1 MNKKYTVKYKFG
13 GKEFTSHEL
22 NTDAYSIIVEETGN
36 RYKVTLAPKK
46 MIELVEFYAEMPYE
60 FKKGDRFFG
69 SGYQSWTKTRE
80 YLADE
85 VMRGCIKL
93 ANISEYTKGMVRKTG
108 DEWIVKYSEKPGEFH
123 SHCYTYIRNGEN
135 VRLWGSLTEKTG
147 FTIFKVKMN
156 ENRFYFTKDL
166 LGKVVTEPLEVFD
179 IVYFEGGYEEV
190 FDNYFGMWDMPE
202 TRHGTMSGYTSW
214 YNYFQDIDENIIL
227 RDLDGLDPY
236 KDQVNIFQIDDG
248 YETYIGD
255 WLDPNPAKFPNGMK
269 YIADK
274 IHEKGYKAGIWL
286 APFNCQKISRMA
298 KEHPDWL
305 IQDTNGKPM
314 VGCVAWGG
322 AYTFDIYN
330 EEARAY
336 LKQVFDTVLNDW
348 GYDMVKLD
356 FLYSQCI
363 KPRHGK
369 SRGEIMCDA
378 MAFLRECVGD
388 KLILGCGVPIG
399 APMGVVD
406 ACRISCDV
414 DLFYEGMIYSRIQVA
429 NEMLNA
435 RSAINNSIF
444 RRHMNGRVWMN
455 DPDVFFLRKNN
466 LKFTDVLLMHLN
478 KLQFTDE
485 QKYLLG
491 RINNLCGNVL
501 FVSDNAGEYDKAAQ
515 TLVRKFFEKTDEKII
530 SAEYVNSSVIE
541 LVTEKDGKQ
550 EKFVFNLDKGKIL
563 SDDSWK
569 KYFE

>member
-1 MNKKYTVKYKFG
+1 MNKNYTVKYKID
-13 GKEFTSHEL
+13 GKICTS
-22 NTDAYSIIVEETGN
+22 TDKENDVYSLKITENGN
-36 RYKVTLAPKK
+36 RYTVTLTPKK
-46 MIELVEFYAEMPYE
+46 PFEVVEFYAEMPYQ

-69 SGYQSWTKTRE
+69 NGYQSWTKTRE
-80 YLADE
+80 YKADE
-85 VMRGCIKL
+85 IMRGVIKL
-93 ANISEYTKGMVRKTG
+93 ANISEYTKGIARKTG
-108 DEWIVKYSEKPGEFH
+108 DEWMIKYSEKPGEFH
-123 SHCYTYIRNGEN
+123 SHCYTYIRNGKD
-135 VRLWGSLTEKTG
+135 VKLWGSLTEKNG
-147 FTIFKVKMN
+147 FTYFKVKMQ
-156 ENRFYFTKDL
+156 ENRFYFCKDL
-166 LGKVVTEPLEVFD
+166 EGKIVKDPLQVFD
-179 IVYFEGGYEEV
+179 IVYFEGDYEDV
-190 FDNYFGMWDMPE
+190 FDKYFGMWDMPA
-202 TRHGTMSGYTSW
+202 TRNGMMSGYTSW
-214 YNYFQDIDENIIL
+214 YNYFQNIDEKIIL
-227 RDLDGLDPY
+227 RDLEGLDPY
-236 KDQVNIFQIDDG
+236 QDQVSIYQIDDG

-255 WLDPNPAKFPNGMK
+255 WLDDNPSKFPHGMK

-274 IHEKGYKAGIWL
+274 IHDKGYKAGIWL

-305 IQDTNGKPM
+305 IKDTDGKPM
-314 VGCVAWGG
+314 VGCIAWGG

-330 EEARAY
+330 ENVREY
-336 LKQVFDTVLNDW
+336 LRKVFDVVLNEW

-399 APMGVVD
+399 AAIGVVD

-414 DLFYEGMIYSRIQVA
+414 DLTYKGKFYSRIQVA

-455 DPDVFFLRKNN
+455 DPDVFFLRKDN
-466 LKFTDVLLMHLN
+466 LK
-478 KLQFTDE
+478 FTDE

-501 FVSDNAGEYDKAAQ
+501 FVSDNAGDYDKAAQ
-515 TLVRKFFEKTDEKII
+515 KLLRIFFEKTDEKII
-530 SAEYVNSSVIE
+530 SAEYTSKDEIE
-541 LVTEKDGKQ
+541 VVTTKETIR
-550 EKFVFNLDKGKIL
+550 FNLAKGEIL
-563 SDDSWK
+563 SDKSWK
-569 KYFE
+569 KYFA

>member
-1 MNKKYTVKYKFG
+1 MNKIYTVKYKYNDRVI
-13 GKEFTSHEL
+13 TSHEKE
-22 NTDAYSIIVEETGN
+22 NDVYSLDIHEEGN
-36 RYKVTLAPKK
+36 RYTVTLNPKK
-46 MIELVEFYAEMPYE
+46 NFELVEFYAEMPYD

-69 SGYQSWTKTRE
+69 NGYQSWTKTRE

-85 VMRGCIKL
+85 IMRGVIKL
-93 ANISEYTKGMVRKTG
+93 SNISEYTKGIARKTG
-108 DEWIVKYSEKPGEFH
+108 DEWMIKYSEKPGEFH

-135 VRLWGSLTEKTG
+135 MKLWGSLTEKNG
-147 FTIFKVKMN
+147 FTYFKVKMK
-156 ENRFYFTKDL
+156 ENRFYFCKDL
-166 LGKVVTEPLEVFD
+166 EGKKVTEPLQVFD
-179 IVYFEGGYEEV
+179 IVYFEGNYEEV

-202 TRHGTMSGYTSW
+202 TRGGMMSGYTSW
-214 YNYFQDIDENIIL
+214 YNYFQKIDENIIL

-236 KDQVNIFQIDDG
+236 QDQVSIYQIDDG

-255 WLDPNPAKFPNGMK
+255 WLDDNPSKFPHGMK

-274 IHEKGYKAGIWL
+274 IHDKGYKAGIWL

-305 IQDTNGKPM
+305 IKDTNGKPM
-314 VGCVAWGG
+314 IGCIAWGG

-330 EEARAY
+330 EEVREY
-336 LKQVFDTVLNDW
+336 LRKVFDVVLNEW

-399 APMGVVD
+399 AAIGVVD

-414 DLFYEGMIYSRIQVA
+414 DLTYKGKFYSRIQVA

-466 LKFTDVLLMHLN
+466 LKFTD
-478 KLQFTDE
+478 E

-501 FVSDNAGEYDKAAQ
+501 FVSDNAGDYDANAQ
-515 TLVRKFFEKTDEKII
+515 KLLRVLFEKTDEKII
-530 SAEYVNSSVIE
+530 SAEYTDTDIIKV
-541 LVTEKDGKQ
+541 VTDRET
-550 EKFVFNLDKGKIL
+550 FTFNLAKGEFIGN
-563 SDDSWK
+563 DNWK
-569 KYFE
+569 KYFN

>member
-1 MNKKYTVKYKFG
+1 MNKIYTVKYKYNDRVI
-13 GKEFTSHEL
+13 TSHEKE
-22 NTDAYSIIVEETGN
+22 NDVYSLDIQEEGN
-36 RYKVTLAPKK
+36 RYTVTINPKK
-46 MIELVEFYAEMPYE
+46 NFELVEFYAEMPYD

-69 SGYQSWTKTRE
+69 NGYQSWTKTRE

-85 VMRGCIKL
+85 IMRGVIKL
-93 ANISEYTKGMVRKTG
+93 SNISEYTKGIARKTG
-108 DEWIVKYSEKPGEFH
+108 DEWMIKYSEKPGEFH
-123 SHCYTYIRNGEN
+123 SHCYTYIRNGESMK
-135 VRLWGSLTEKTG
+135 LWGSLTEKTG
-147 FTIFKVKMN
+147 FTYFKVKMK
-156 ENRFYFTKDL
+156 ENRFYFCKDL
-166 LGKVVTEPLEVFD
+166 EGKKVTEPLQVFD
-179 IVYFEGGYEEV
+179 IVYFEGNYEEV

-202 TRHGTMSGYTSW
+202 TRGGMMSGYTSW
-214 YNYFQDIDENIIL
+214 YNYFQKIDENIIL
-227 RDLDGLDPY
+227 RDLDGLNPY
-236 KDQVNIFQIDDG
+236 QDQVSIYQIDDG

-255 WLDPNPAKFPNGMK
+255 WLDDNPSKFPHGMK

-274 IHEKGYKAGIWL
+274 IHDKGYKAGIWL

-305 IQDTNGKPM
+305 IKDTNGKPM
-314 VGCVAWGG
+314 IGCIAWGG

-330 EEARAY
+330 EEVREY
-336 LKQVFDTVLNDW
+336 LRKVFNVVLNEW

-399 APMGVVD
+399 AAIGVVD

-414 DLFYEGMIYSRIQVA
+414 DLTYKGKFYSRIQVA

-455 DPDVFFLRKNN
+455 DPDVFFLRKDN
-466 LKFTDVLLMHLN
+466 LK
-478 KLQFTDE
+478 FTDE

-501 FVSDNAGEYDKAAQ
+501 FVSDNAGDYDANAQ
-515 TLVRKFFEKTDEKII
+515 KLLRVLFEKTDEKII
-530 SAEYVNSSVIE
+530 SAEYTDTDIIKV
-541 LVTEKDGKQ
+541 VTDRET
-550 EKFVFNLDKGKIL
+550 FTFNLAKGEFIGN
-563 SDDSWK
+563 DNWK
-569 KYFE
+569 KYFN